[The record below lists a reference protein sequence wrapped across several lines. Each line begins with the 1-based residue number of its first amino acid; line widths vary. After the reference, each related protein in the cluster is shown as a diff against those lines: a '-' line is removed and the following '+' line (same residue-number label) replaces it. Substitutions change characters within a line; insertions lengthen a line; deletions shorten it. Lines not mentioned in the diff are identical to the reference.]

1 MIHNWA
7 FQWKLNFN
15 PDPTKQAQEVI
26 FSRKTKKLPHPPLVF
41 NNTNVT
47 QSIYQKHLGII
58 LDSKLTFENHI
69 NMVTTKI
76 NKTIGLL
83 HKLENLLP
91 RIALIKIY
99 KAFVRPH
106 LYYGDIL
113 YQDFNLSFKQKLES
127 VQYRASLA
135 RTGAIRGTYR
145 EKIYQ

>member
-58 LDSKLTFENHI
+58 LDSKLIFQNLI
-69 NMVTTKI
+69 NMVTAKR
-76 NKTIGLL
+76 NNTIGIV
-83 HKLENLLP
+83 HKPENQEP
-91 RIALIKIY
+91 Y
-99 KAFVRPH
+99 
-106 LYYGDIL
+106 
-113 YQDFNLSFKQKLES
+113 
-127 VQYRASLA
+127 
-135 RTGAIRGTYR
+135 
-145 EKIYQ
+145 